1 MKRNESDYL
10 KRQNG
15 VWQDDR
21 QLRIDRIF
29 LWRLS
34 LFTSFHLLLLFRLPL
49 GSLLSSVPL
58 ISFAEQL
65 FCICALCYFRERG
78 PLLLALLLAA
88 RLNSIRYQSRLPRRT
103 VGISWLNSRVKWK
116 VIASPANGQVI
127 GTGKNQT
134 MTVNPR
140 SLRNAFV
147 YAGPFYL
154 RKRMM
159 WLLHKK

>member
-1 MKRNESDYL
+1 MNKILEIVKTFFKVEICIFKANHGRSVKRNESDYL

-65 FCICALCYFRERG
+65 FCICALCYFRDG
-78 PLLLALLLAA
+78 GLCYSPCYWPPD
-88 RLNSIRYQSRLPRRT
+88 SIRYQSRLPRRT
-103 VGISWLNSRVKWK
+103 VGIS
-116 VIASPANGQVI
+116 
-127 GTGKNQT
+127 
-134 MTVNPR
+134 
-140 SLRNAFV
+140 
-147 YAGPFYL
+147 
-154 RKRMM
+154 
-159 WLLHKK
+159 